1 MGGDQVPSLLDKR
14 GRRKYL
20 NSKERKAFFKT
31 VLEWSSPEFRT
42 YCLVLF
48 YTGCRPSEAL
58 NLRVENID
66 ESNQTVT
73 FATLK
78 QRVQKGDTP
87 RYRTLPVPQSLI
99 GELLAMAKRS
109 DRLGRDRVF
118 TFSRATGWRHMKDVM
133 ESAGVKGVQATS
145 KGLRHGFAL
154 ACVSAGIPI
163 ETVRKFLG
171 HRSLKNTMI
180 YLDILGDEERQF
192 LRKTWP
198 KLR

>member
-20 NSKERKAFFKT
+20 NSKERKAFFRT
-31 VLEWSSPEFRT
+31 IQNWPWPEFRI

-58 NLRVENID
+58 NLRAENID
-66 ESNQTVT
+66 ASNQTVT

-78 QRVQKGDTP
+78 QRIQNGETP

-99 GELLAMAKRS
+99 RELDAMNRQSQRS
-109 DRLGRDRVF
+109 ERDRVF
-118 TFSRATGWRHMKDVM
+118 AFSRATGWRHMKTVM
-133 ESAGVKGVQATS
+133 ESAGVKGIQATS

-198 KLR
+198 KLK

>member
-1 MGGDQVPSLLDKR
+1 MPSLLDKR

-20 NSKERKAFFKT
+20 NSKERKAFFQT
-31 VLEWSSPEFRT
+31 IQDWPSAEFRI

-66 ESNQTVT
+66 ASNQTVT

-78 QRVQKGDTP
+78 QRVQKGETP

-99 GELLAMAKRS
+99 AELDAMTRQS
-109 DRLGRDRVF
+109 HRTERDRVF
-118 TFSRATGWRHMKDVM
+118 AFSRATGWRHMKDVM
-133 ESAGVKGVQATS
+133 ESAGVKGIQATS

-198 KLR
+198 KLK